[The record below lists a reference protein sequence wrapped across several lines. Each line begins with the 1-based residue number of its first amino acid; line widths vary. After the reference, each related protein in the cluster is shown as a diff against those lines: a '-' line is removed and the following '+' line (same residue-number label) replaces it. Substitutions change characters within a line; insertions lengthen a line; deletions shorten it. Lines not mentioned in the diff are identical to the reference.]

1 MNWQF
6 LVSLFAGPIGSMINN
21 GISAASASIIGYSV
35 AKGNPLGDVTPVV
48 SMIALAVSTA
58 IHGLANSQGIQI
70 PIINNTENG
79 VLVVPTS
86 KATAAGISPVNSP
99 LK

>member
-1 MNWQF
+1 MNWTF
-6 LVSLFAGPIGSMINN
+6 LIGLFAGPIGSMINN

-35 AKGNPLGDVTPVV
+35 AKGNPLGDITPVV
-48 SMIALAVSTA
+48 SMVALAISTA
-58 IHGLANSQGIQI
+58 IHGFANSQGVQI

-79 VLVVPTS
+79 VLVVPSS
-86 KATAAGISPVNSP
+86 KANAAGISSVSGP